1 MYPLNE
7 YHPFYYTSYGDS
19 LQQIGR
25 LKQSC
30 DIFREEAAFFREAGI
45 IVSERMLD
53 GAFQN
58 LLYLDIVL
66 GNGKYMEDIALYFEF
81 LNRVEMTSKM
91 QDDLAGNIVYFC
103 SLMSNKWYGLC
114 L

>member
-1 MYPLNE
+1 MNE
-7 YHPFYYTSYGDS
+7 YHLFYYTSYGDS